1 MPIAKIRDL
10 ELYYEEHGS
19 GFPLLCIMGFATDL
33 NGWLLQVPAFAAGY
47 RTIVFDNRGVGRS
60 AKPTGAYTIHEMADD
75 AAGLL
80 DHLDIDRAHVLGLSM
95 GGMIAQEL
103 VLRHPHRVRGLVL
116 AATFP
121 EPDVA
126 TEEQRKILFT
136 QMGGS
141 ITEAGEMR
149 IDFTAMNPM
158 LFFQN
163 MLPLVFSPSFIQNEL
178 PKLLQVFSGSLQFG
192 FSIEAIMGQMQ
203 AIMAHKATD
212 RLAKITAP
220 TLVLTGDADRLIS
233 PANSDVLA
241 QRIPGAKLV
250 QLPGGTHGFNFEMP
264 DAFNQTVL
272 AFLATAAS

>member
-1 MPIAKIRDL
+1 MPTAKVRDI

-19 GFPLLCIMGFATDL
+19 GDPLLCIMGFATDS
-33 NGWLLQVPAFAAGY
+33 NGWLLQVPAFAECY

-60 AKPTGAYTIHEMADD
+60 AKPSGAYTIHEMADD
-75 AAGLL
+75 AAALL
-80 DHLDIDRAHVLGLSM
+80 DHLDIDRTHVLGLSM

-103 VLRHPHRVRGLVL
+103 VLRHPHRVRRLVL

-126 TEEQRKILFT
+126 TEEQRKVLFT
-136 QMGGS
+136 RMGGT
-141 ITEAGEMR
+141 ITEGGEMK

-163 MLPLVFSPSFIQNEL
+163 MLPLVFSPAFIQNEL
-178 PKLLQVFSGSLQFG
+178 PKLIQLFSGALQYG

-203 AIMAHKATD
+203 AIMTHKATD
-212 RLAKITAP
+212 RLTGIAAP

-250 QLPGGTHGFNFEMP
+250 RLPGGTHGFNFEMP
-264 DAFNQTVL
+264 DAFNREVL
-272 AFLATAAS
+272 GFLAGVAS